1 MMMNLFV
8 FKHNDYLLRY
18 NCSFYSV
25 DVISLEE
32 RRHKVLGILLSS
44 IGLVAELMYV
54 PVIYAFCKKSLRQKS
69 CFRLMLMMAFYD
81 ILCIPITTFIPG
93 YFLFTGKMF
102 CDAPN
107 FLYVAGIF
115 GFTCWSGY
123 TLASLLLSIN
133 RCLAF
138 TSFSWLFANKLQ
150 YFFMALPICWSA
162 VICAFGKAP
171 IWNSLVGAYM
181 FNPHFGYFNDFH
193 DLYYSYEQMINNF
206 TLSIFLPLIYG
217 LFYVHHTIIT
227 KGRSRIPKREYSLFM
242 QVLFINSILSCA
254 SICYIMMQYIHLPRQ
269 LIFGSHLAWVFV
281 QAVPP
286 IIYLCFN
293 ETIRT
298 AICAGKVQYNCSFY
312 NLESLSIERRSHP
325 IFASLIIII
334 GFVAELLYI
343 PCTYA
348 LYKQAIGKKNFCYR
362 LMLMMALADVFCL
375 PISALESGYLTFNGK
390 MFCSYNVLIY
400 TTGIIGFCRF
410 QKREIICCLKSALWS
425 LYTSTSLILAINRC
439 LAYSH
444 YSYLF
449 EGKKQYLWIIAP
461 FVYSLSILLFARSP
475 IWNSVYQAWFFN
487 PHLSYFN
494 DSTGVYTSTAQIGNN
509 IALSILLPSTYFLF
523 YLSHVV
529 FSRGRSKMPA
539 KEYSLFLQILIIN
552 SLLSCASFS
561 YVLMNFITLPEQVVC
576 VTHLAWVLIQ
586 SVPPVLLLTMNVTV
600 QRTVFPRRCRVETLA
615 STNNENTK
623 RPVEIQR

>member
-1 MMMNLFV
+1 MNLFI
-8 FKHNDYLLRY
+8 FKHNDYVLQY
-18 NCSFYSV
+18 NCSFYFV
-25 DVISLEE
+25 DVIPLEN
-32 RRHKVLGILLSS
+32 RQHRLLGILLISM
-44 IGLVAELMYV
+44 GLAAEMMYI
-54 PVIYAFCKKSLRQKS
+54 PVIYAFCKKTLRQKS
-69 CFRLMLMMAFYD
+69 CFRLMLMMALYD
-81 ILCIPITTFIPG
+81 VLCIPITTFIPG
-93 YFLFTGKMF
+93 YFLITGKMF

-115 GFTCWSGY
+115 GFTCWSSY
-123 TLASLLLSIN
+123 TVTSLLLSIN

-138 TSFSWLFANKLQ
+138 TSFSWLFAGKLQ
-150 YFFMALPICWSA
+150 YLFMSLPICWSS

-181 FNPHFGYFNDFH
+181 FNPHLGYFDDSH
-193 DLYYSYEQMINNF
+193 DLYYSYEQMVNNL

-217 LFYVHHTIIT
+217 LFYVHHSIIT
-227 KGRSRIPKREYSLFM
+227 KRRSHIPKREYSLFM
-242 QVLFINSILSCA
+242 QVLLINSILSCA

-269 LIFGSHLAWVFV
+269 LIFGSHFAWVFV

-293 ETIRT
+293 ETIRS
-298 AICAGKVQYNCSFY
+298 AICIGKVQVNSISMNSTANRISEHQQQERRSSITNYNCSFY
-312 NLESLSIERRSHP
+312 DVESLSVERRSHP
-325 IFASLIIII
+325 IFASLIITI
-334 GFVAELLYI
+334 GIVAELLYI

-348 LYKQAIGKKNFCYR
+348 LYKQAIEKKNFCYR
-362 LMLMMALADVFCL
+362 LMLMMALADIFCL

-400 TTGIIGFCRF
+400 TTGIIG
-410 QKREIICCLKSALWS
+410 LWS

-444 YSYLF
+444 YSHLF
-449 EGKKQYLWIIAP
+449 EGKKQHLWIIAP
-461 FVYSLSILLFARSP
+461 FIYSLSILLFARSP
-475 IWNSVYQAWFFN
+475 IWNSVYRAWFFN
-487 PHLSYFN
+487 PHLSYFD

-523 YLSHVV
+523 YLSH
-529 FSRGRSKMPA
+529 
-539 KEYSLFLQILIIN
+539 ILIIN

-561 YVLMNFITLPEQVVC
+561 YVLMNFITLPEQLVC

-600 QRTVFPRRCRVETLA
+600 QRTVFPRRCRIGMLA
-615 STNNENTK
+615 STNNENSK
-623 RPVEIQR
+623 RPVEVERRETSCSMNQYI